1 MDAQRLAPL
10 RRPSAAQ
17 GLAAVSFSMCGIVGA
32 FKPTGS
38 SCGPDVVARMRD
50 RMTHRGP
57 DGAGIWCARDRH
69 CTLGHRRLAII
80 DLSPEAAQPMVNGAG
95 TVAVTFN
102 GEIYNHAEIRRELE
116 AMNKYEW
123 RTDHSD
129 TEMLLH
135 AYEEWGL
142 DCTNRF
148 YGMFAF
154 AVYDARIPSAPVLH
168 LVRDRVGIKP
178 MYVTRTAAGEWLF
191 ASEIRALVA
200 HPDVHRELDRT
211 AFWHYLTFI
220 VAPAPLTMFR
230 NIFKVPAGYAV
241 TVDASGQARA
251 RQWWDCRPDPSKFF
265 SEADLSEDEAVA
277 ELTRLLKQ
285 SIARRMV
292 SDVPFGVLLSGGV
305 DSSLNVAL
313 MSELMSRPVT
323 TFTIGYEGKE
333 DYNEFQFARR
343 ISQRYRTEHHET
355 LINGEEAQNF
365 LPLLVQLQDEPI
377 ADNVCIPL
385 YFLARLVKQQGTTV
399 VQVGEGADENFLG
412 YWWCEHYRQKYESVY
427 RPGREGAT
435 GWRRWLPALKARTP
449 GLSGEDLEI
458 QRRADAGQELFWGGA
473 VCWWGDI
480 RRRLTPAPA
489 AFAQPVSCPIEGL
502 LPDALTTLDSH
513 DVVRHYVGDLRGL
526 DEPSVL
532 RKIPYLEMKLRLPE
546 HLLMRVDKL
555 TMAHAVE
562 ARVPFLD
569 HDVVDFATRLP
580 PSYKL
585 RDGIG
590 KRILKKAAE
599 PYMEQDM
606 IYRRKQGFGA
616 PMEEWFREGDFGR
629 RSLAA
634 FERSSLAEEGFFDK
648 TYFRDL
654 LTAQM
659 NGTGGNSF
667 QLWTVL
673 NAVLWHASWL
683 EGREDCF

>member
-1 MDAQRLAPL
+1 
-10 RRPSAAQ
+10 
-17 GLAAVSFSMCGIVGA
+17 
-32 FKPTGS
+32 
-38 SCGPDVVARMRD
+38 
-50 RMTHRGP
+50 
-57 DGAGIWCARDRH
+57 
-69 CTLGHRRLAII
+69 
-80 DLSPEAAQPMVNGAG
+80 MVNDDG

-102 GEIYNHAEIRRELE
+102 GEIYNHMEIRKALE
-116 AMNKYEW
+116 ALGKYRW

-142 DCTNRF
+142 DCVNRF
-148 YGMFAF
+148 YGMFAV
-154 AVYDARIPSAPVLH
+154 AVYDGREPGRPVVH

-178 MYVTRTAAGEWLF
+178 LYLTRTAAGEWLF
-191 ASEIRALVA
+191 ASEIRALLA
-200 HPDVHRELDRT
+200 HPGVTPEMDRT

-230 NIFKVPAGYAV
+230 GIFKVPAGHRV
-241 TVDASGQARA
+241 TIDWRGEATATK
-251 RQWWDCRPDPSKFF
+251 WWDCRPDGASLL
-265 SEADLSEDEAVA
+265 SEQDLSEPEAVV

-313 MSELMSRPVT
+313 MSELMTRPVT

-333 DYNEFQFARR
+333 DYNEFQFAGR
-343 ISQRYRTEHHET
+343 ISARYKTDHHET
-355 LINGEEAQNF
+355 LINREEAQNF
-365 LPLLVQLQDEPI
+365 LPLLVRLQDEPI

-385 YFLARLVKQQGTTV
+385 YFLSRLVKQSGTTV

-427 RPGREGAT
+427 RPARNGSQ
-435 GWRRWLPALKARTP
+435 GWRRFLPALKARTP
-449 GLSGEDLEI
+449 GLSGEDLDI
-458 QRRADAGQELFWGGA
+458 QRRAEAGRELFWGGA
-473 VCWWGDI
+473 VCWWGEMRD
-480 RRRLTPAPA
+480 RLTPSRDPFVQAVDC
-489 AFAQPVSCPIEGL
+489 PVAGL
-502 LPDALTTLDSH
+502 LPQSFTMLDSH
-513 DVVRHYVGDLRGL
+513 AVVREYLAPLDGRLR
-526 DEPSVL
+526 EPDVL
-532 RKIPYLEMKLRLPE
+532 QKIPYLEMKLRLAE

-599 PYMEQDM
+599 PYLDHDM

-634 FERSSLAEEGFFDK
+634 FERSELTKEGFFDNE
-648 TYFRDL
+648 YFRGL
-654 LTAQM
+654 LKSQM
-659 NGTGGNSF
+659 SGSGGHSF

>member
-1 MDAQRLAPL
+1 
-10 RRPSAAQ
+10 
-17 GLAAVSFSMCGIVGA
+17 MCGIVGSFRPGGTSA
-32 FKPTGS
+32 
-38 SCGPDVVARMRD
+38 GPEVVARMRD

-57 DGAGIWCARDRH
+57 DGTGLWCSRDRA
-69 CTLGHRRLAII
+69 CTLGHRRLSII
-80 DLSPEAAQPMVNGAG
+80 DLSPNAAQPMVNEDG

-116 AMNKYEW
+116 APGKYRW

-135 AYEEWGL
+135 AYEEWGIA
-142 DCTNRF
+142 CVERF
-148 YGMFAF
+148 RGMFAV
-154 AVYDARIPSAPVLH
+154 AVYDGRDAGNRVVH

-178 MYVTRTAAGEWLF
+178 LYVTRTQAGEWLF
-191 ASEIRALVA
+191 ASEIRALLA
-200 HPDVHRELDRT
+200 HPDVTPELDRT
-211 AFWHYLTFI
+211 ALWHYLTFI

-230 NIFKVPAGYAV
+230 GIFKIPAGHRVTIDARGRAV
-241 TVDASGQARA
+241 AT
-251 RQWWDCRPDPSKFF
+251 QWWDCEPKR
-265 SEADLSEDEAVA
+265 SESLTERDISEPEAVA

-285 SIARRMV
+285 SISRRMV

-333 DYNEFQFARR
+333 DYNEFQHARR
-343 ISQRYRTEHHET
+343 VSERYRTDHHET
-355 LINGEEAQNF
+355 LIDRQEAQDF
-365 LPLLVQLQDEPI
+365 LPLLVRLQDEPI

-385 YFLARLVKQQGTTV
+385 YFLARLVKESGTTV

-412 YWWCEHYRQKYESVY
+412 YWWCEHYRQKYETVY
-427 RPGREGAT
+427 RPGRSAPRS
-435 GWRRWLPALKARTP
+435 WRRWMSRLKARTP
-449 GLSGEDLEI
+449 GLSGEDEAI
-458 QRRADAGQELFWGGA
+458 RRRAEHGEELFWGGA
-473 VCWWGDI
+473 VCWWGDM
-480 RRRLTPAPA
+480 RQRLTPDPSR
-489 AFAQPVSCPIEGL
+489 FAGAVTCPIEGL
-502 LPDALTTLDSH
+502 LPGSLTTLDSH
-513 DVVRHYVGDLRGL
+513 AVVREYVGRL
-526 DEPSVL
+526 DREVPDPQVL
-532 RKIPYLEMKLRLPE
+532 YKIPYLEMKLRLPE

-585 RDGIG
+585 SDGIG
-590 KRILKKAAE
+590 KRIVKKAAE
-599 PYMEQDM
+599 PYLDHETV
-606 IYRRKQGFGA
+606 YRRKQGFGA

-634 FERSSLAEEGFFDK
+634 FDRSALKAEGLFDND
-648 TYFRDL
+648 YFRGL
-654 LTAQM
+654 LEAQAS
-659 NGTGGNSF
+659 GAGGYSF

-673 NAVLWHASWL
+673 NAVLWHASWV